1 MKATTTMQAL
11 VFEKG
16 GRLRLCSRPLPAP
29 CRPDDVVVRVAAGGI
44 CGTDRSIVLGD
55 FPARSG
61 VVLGHEA
68 AGEVV
73 ATGPAVGSPAP
84 GGRVVINPTY
94 HCGRCR
100 YCRRGMAAHCTA
112 KDGREIGV
120 DHDGTLAEYVVVP
133 APFLHPLPPGVS
145 YRRAALVEP
154 LACVLNNL
162 TAASPRW
169 TDRCLVLGAGPIGT
183 LCALV
188 LAFRGHRVTVV
199 ERDAVRVELAR
210 RVLPAAARV
219 VPARDGD
226 LWPAVA
232 GSDAGP
238 DVVVDTTGVL
248 SAEAL
253 EVVATGGTVVAMG
266 ERETATATIPV
277 RSLVT
282 RGVRLVGAGPYPPH
296 LFQTAVD
303 LARDLPLDSLVTHTL
318 PLHRYAEAFAALHVP
333 LADTRSAPSSYAAM
347 KVLLLPGDRAGE
359 ESRCA
364 G

>member
-1 MKATTTMQAL
+1 MDSDTMMQAL
-11 VFEKG
+11 VFETG
-16 GRLRLCSRPLPAP
+16 ERLRLCSRPLPAL
-29 CRPDDVVVRVAAGGI
+29 CHPDDVLVRVAASGI

-68 AGEVV
+68 AGGVV
-73 ATGPAVGSPAP
+73 ATGPAVGSLDP

-94 HCGRCR
+94 HCGSCRC
-100 YCRRGMAAHCTA
+100 CRRGMAAHCA
-112 KDGREIGV
+112 SKDGREIGV
-120 DHDGTLAEYVVVP
+120 DRDGTLAEYVVVP

-199 ERDAVRVELAR
+199 ERDAVRVELAQH
-210 RVLPAAARV
+210 VLPAPTQV

-226 LWPAVA
+226 LWPAA
-232 GSDAGP
+232 DGWDAGP

-248 SAEAL
+248 LADAL

-282 RGVRLVGAGPYPPH
+282 RGVRIVGAGPYPPH
-296 LFQTAVD
+296 LFQTALD

-333 LADTRSAPSSYAAM
+333 LADTRPAPSSYAAM
-347 KVLLLPGDRAGE
+347 KVLLLPGDQARE